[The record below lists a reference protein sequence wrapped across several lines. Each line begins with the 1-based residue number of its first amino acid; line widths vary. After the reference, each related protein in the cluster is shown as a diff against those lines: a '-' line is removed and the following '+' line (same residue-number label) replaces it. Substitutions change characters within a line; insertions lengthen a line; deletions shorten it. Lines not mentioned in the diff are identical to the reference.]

1 MDLYWGWAR
10 WSHFKGHDRMF
21 KWRRA
26 WNQTSAQI
34 GIGKNN
40 LRALSEI
47 MWDSE
52 PWEEILALEKS
63 YKNLYTWKMENLDV
77 TCDKNQTT
85 KVIHVDVIS
94 RI

>member
-1 MDLYWGWAR
+1 MDLYSGSSR
-10 WSHFKGHDRMF
+10 SRFKQHDLMF

-40 LRALSEI
+40 LLALAEI
-47 MWDSE
+47 MWDPE
-52 PWEEILALEKS
+52 QDFALEKS

-85 KVIHVDVIS
+85 KVIHVNIIS
-94 RI
+94 II